1 MTAMTRI
8 VYVVDDDPSVRRAMG
23 RLLRLEGYRVQTF
36 ASGAEFL
43 RMPDCDEPACVVL
56 DVRMPGLSG
65 FELLECLST
74 RRHALPVILI
84 TGHGEVP
91 MATRATKIGCIGFLA
106 KPFEDVALL
115 AALQDAFGQ
124 HVVTPPP
131 RLPPLSR

>member
-1 MTAMTRI
+1 MTNSLL
-8 VYVVDDDPSVRRAMG
+8 VYVVDDDPSVRRALE

-43 RMPDCDEPACVVL
+43 RVPDRDEPACVVL
-56 DVRMPGLSG
+56 DIRMPGLSG

-84 TGHGEVP
+84 TGHGELP
-91 MATRATKIGCIGFLA
+91 MATHATRIGCVGFLA

-115 AALQDAFGQ
+115 NAVREAFGQ
-124 HVVTPPP
+124 HVPPG
-131 RLPPLSR
+131 R